1 MRPKMVNGPVV
12 LLPCFVFLWLRLSHA
27 ADTLAAGSV
36 MKDWEFLVSPNNVF
50 KFGFFNPIFSG
61 NRYLGIQ
68 YMNYSELKIVWV
80 ANRQNPLTD
89 SSGYLNITED
99 GNLVIHDQRGT
110 SITVNSEKPAT
121 SSNISVTL
129 LNSGNLVLKEG
140 QQVVWQSFDH
150 PTDTMLPGMKIGLFG
165 LKLNQPRIV
174 SLTSWIGL
182 GVPAVGAFTLGV
194 DPNNTKQLM
203 IWQRGVP
210 YWRSGNWN
218 GKNFTYFLL
227 HDTESGKGLE
237 FSHVS
242 NEDESYFTYTST
254 DYNFSWIEMN
264 STGSIPIFLGQ
275 LDNGW
280 YYEYGQNCDVENGY
294 TPEGCIKQQ
303 PSECR
308 SGDEFQL
315 TFGTMDEWTSSDN
328 LSLGLN
334 DCREICRND
343 CTCEAYC
350 SASADGSGCKFSP
363 GKRLDIIPIE
373 WARSFYIRNSTS
385 QNDTRV
391 SQKQDRSSAAP
402 PVVPPLPPPIDK
414 GKA

>member
-1 MRPKMVNGPVV
+1 MVNGHVV
-12 LLPCFVFLWLRLSHA
+12 LLHCFVFLWLRLSHA

-80 ANRQNPLTD
+80 ANRENPLTD
-89 SSGYLNITED
+89 SSGYLNITDD
-99 GNLVIHDQRGT
+99 GNLIIHDQRGT

-165 LKLNQPRIV
+165 LKLNRPRIV

-203 IWQRGVP
+203 IWRRGVP

-218 GKNFTYFLL
+218 GKNFTYFSLP
-227 HDTESGKGLE
+227 DPESRKSLK
-237 FSHVS
+237 FSHIS
-242 NEDESYFTYTST
+242 NEDESYFTYTLT
-254 DYNFSWIEMN
+254 DYNFSWMEMN
-264 STGSIPIFLGQ
+264 STGIIPIFLGQ
-275 LDNGW
+275 LDGGW
-280 YYEYGQNCDVENGY
+280 YYEHGQNCDVENGY

-303 PSECR
+303 PSKCR
-308 SGDEFQL
+308 SGDKFLL
-315 TFGTMDEWTSSDN
+315 TLGTMEDWTYSN
-328 LSLGLN
+328 NISLGLN

-343 CTCEAYC
+343 CTCKAYG
-350 SASADGSGCKFSP
+350 SGSADGSGCKFSH
-363 GKRLDIIPIE
+363 GKRFEDPPIDWTE
-373 WARSFYIRNSTS
+373 SFYIRNSTS
-385 QNDTRV
+385 QNDTTV
-391 SQKQDRSSAAP
+391 SPKQDRSSTLPVAP
-402 PVVPPLPPPIDK
+402 PRSLPINK